1 MKSKTRFW
9 WTGLGRVGEDTDVY
23 TRGFGCMEKGKER
36 KKDMGGDEMRKGS
49 RMGWMEWKRLVIK
62 ASERYETCYWTREE
76 HEGGRYTPFFYRW
89 WWSGS
94 NTNTASH
101 RTAQKS
107 AKITHL
113 PNQED
118 ELDR

>member
-9 WTGLGRVGEDTDVY
+9 WAGLGWVGEDTDVY
-23 TRGFGCMEKGKER
+23 TLGYGCMEKGKER

-76 HEGGRYTPFFYRW
+76 HEGGRYTPFFLSVVVVW
-89 WWSGS
+89 
-94 NTNTASH
+94 
-101 RTAQKS
+101 K
-107 AKITHL
+107 
-113 PNQED
+113 
-118 ELDR
+118 